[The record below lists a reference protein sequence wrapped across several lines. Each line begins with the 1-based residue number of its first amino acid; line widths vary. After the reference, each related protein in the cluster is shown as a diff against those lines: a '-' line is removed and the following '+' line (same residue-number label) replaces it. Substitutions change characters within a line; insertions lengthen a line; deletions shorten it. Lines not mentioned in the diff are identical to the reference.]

1 MFSVE
6 KPSQIPTIC
15 IGNIVVG
22 GAGKTPVAMK
32 ICKMLIRSGYK
43 PHFISKGYASIIKES
58 TLIEPWH
65 SPKSVGDESLLLS
78 EITSTWIGTDRIKS
92 AVLAK
97 KNGADC
103 LIMDDGF
110 QNPSIGK
117 DFSIVVVDG
126 EQEFG
131 NKRVLDTP
139 MCEIAFTGL
148 ANGAALMGL
157 RPVVEI
163 QFADFVSTG
172 FDPIVQFAST
182 HHYRQREPLPI
193 VIRAPWG
200 GGAYAGPFHSQCPEA
215 WFVLLV

>member
-1 MFSVE
+1 MPELTFLDAINQALLQEMQADERVFV
-6 KPSQIPTIC
+6 
-15 IGNIVVG
+15 IGEDVAAFG
-22 GAGKTPVAMK
+22 GAFKATAG
-32 ICKMLIRSGYK
+32 LFER
-43 PHFISKGYASIIKES
+43 
-58 TLIEPWH
+58 
-65 SPKSVGDESLLLS
+65 
-78 EITSTWIGTDRIKS
+78 
-92 AVLAK
+92 
-97 KNGADC
+97 
-103 LIMDDGF
+103 
-110 QNPSIGK
+110 
-117 DFSIVVVDG
+117 
-126 EQEFG
+126 FG
-131 NKRVLDTP
+131 RRRVLDTP